1 MAQLTAIATKTL
13 ENLLRAPTGLATGLA
28 AVTAHT
34 GRSLAPLQ
42 DNQIVGLQIASEIAE
57 KSGCI
62 HYPAFFIYCE
72 KLTNTL
78 REKFR
83 TFSGTATLTIEVRVT
98 HDRIENISGTLQHY
112 VDALTET
119 LDAIR
124 GDWGEG
130 QLYTG
135 GYQISF
141 GPVKTGGK
149 NFLQVAKATFD
160 VQISK

>member
-1 MAQLTAIATKTL
+1 MQY
-13 ENLLRAPTGLATGLA
+13 PT
-28 AVTAHT
+28 
-34 GRSLAPLQ
+34 
-42 DNQIVGLQIASEIAE
+42 
-57 KSGCI
+57 
-62 HYPAFFIYCE
+62 FFIYCE
-72 KLTNTL
+72 KLNNTL

-98 HDRIENISGTLQHY
+98 HDRIDTISSALQHY